1 MHLSKDRSD
10 STILEEL
17 GRRLTQARL
26 DRNLTQE
33 ELATAAG
40 VSKRTVERLETGSS
54 VQLANFIRTLRALDL
69 VQSVEHLIPLVAPS
83 PIAQLKLQ
91 GKERQRAS
99 SPKGSQ
105 PASDRWRWGDDP

>member
-1 MHLSKDRSD
+1 MDLSKDLSD
-10 STILEEL
+10 SATLEEL

-40 VSKRTVERLETGSS
+40 VSKRTIERLETGSS
-54 VQLANFIRTLRALDL
+54 VQLSNFIRTLRALDL
-69 VQSVEHLIPLVAPS
+69 VQSLEHVIPPVAPS

-99 SPKGSQ
+99 SPKGPQ
-105 PASDRWRWGDDP
+105 PPSDRWRWGEDI